1 MTKQSTLLAVLCA
14 VAVLTG
20 CSTQASSSAL
30 PSGAPS
36 AVTGASPTPEPTLN
50 RELLGQR
57 LTVLFIG
64 TDSNAGRRER
74 DAPVNADA
82 LLLGSV
88 SADQSEVALISLPRD
103 TTGIPLPDGS
113 VWQQKVNA
121 IYALEGPEA
130 LVAALEEL
138 FGVPIDAYA
147 EIDMDDFVTV
157 VDAVGGVTVEPPRSL
172 DDTKIGFAIE
182 AGRQELGASRALG
195 YVRSR
200 AVDFDYGRAGRQ
212 QEVLLEL
219 ARRLLS
225 DEADVDVAGLL
236 DGLSSFRTSLPL
248 EDLPTLVEIVGRAQD
263 AEVTRQVLG
272 PPRFIVFEGDRGD
285 GRGYILEPDAEAMRR
300 FVQRTIGDE

>member
-1 MTKQSTLLAVLCA
+1 MS
-14 VAVLTG
+14 
-20 CSTQASSSAL
+20 
-30 PSGAPS
+30 SGAPS
-36 AVTGASPTPEPTLN
+36 GVTGASPTPEPTLN
-50 RELLGQR
+50 QELLGRR
-57 LTVLFIG
+57 LTVLFLG

-103 TTGIPLPDGS
+103 TTGIPLPDGT

-138 FGVPIDAYA
+138 FGVPIDGYA
-147 EIDMDDFVTV
+147 EIDMDDFVAV
-157 VDAVGGVTVEPPRSL
+157 VEAVGGVTVNPPRSL
-172 DDTKIGFAIE
+172 DDNKIGFEIA
-182 AGRQELGASRALG
+182 AGPQEIRPAKALG

-200 AVDFDYGRAGRQ
+200 AVDLDYGRAGRQ

-219 ARRLLS
+219 SRRLLS
-225 DEADVDVAGLL
+225 DEADVDIARLL
-236 DGLSSFRTSLPL
+236 DGLASFRTSLPL
-248 EDLPTLVEIVGRAQD
+248 EDLPTLVEIVRRAQD

-285 GRGYILEPDAEAMRR
+285 GRGYILEPDIAAMRR
-300 FVQRTIGDE
+300 FVRRTIGDE